1 MTKPQEV
8 FLLLLSNAR
17 HGTERAAKIYHEI
30 SQKSQIPEVR
40 EVLQARS
47 FVAEKTLETLDECF
61 KLIGAHPVKTDGRL
75 EDVFLQDFRRELND
89 IQSPGARALYILA
102 RRATCKTLGQPS
114 TSPLLRLLT

>member
-47 FVAEKTLETLDECF
+47 FGTRILCNGIYDL
-61 KLIGAHPVKTDGRL
+61 
-75 EDVFLQDFRRELND
+75 LN
-89 IQSPGARALYILA
+89 
-102 RRATCKTLGQPS
+102 
-114 TSPLLRLLT
+114 